1 MIVGIVLS
9 VPATPAPPS
18 EPGGVITA
26 SENLLGSVG
35 GDLKTR
41 RSSNRVPCLAAVQ
54 RWTTGPA
61 AVAATVVSVT
71 G

>member
-9 VPATPAPPS
+9 VPATSAPPS

-41 RSSNRVPCLAAVQ
+41 RSFRPLTHAISQGR
-54 RWTTGPA
+54 PA
-61 AVAATVVSVT
+61 TRSP